1 MGMKGVSGV
10 CVGTNAQ
17 VSADDIL
24 TGVGVSQIWM
34 FHACLIFC
42 IYPPGSTLTVPAPSS
57 PVIKSPIMTLR
68 TFLGDTILFNYTR
81 DNGPGNMA
89 AQQCFSLYSG
99 YFMVTKIL
107 GESRCLTLG
116 DGERCERVLIRSE

>member
-10 CVGTNAQ
+10 CGTNAQ

-24 TGVGVSQIWM
+24 TGVGVSQISL

-42 IYPPGSTLTVPAPSS
+42 IYPPGPTLTVPAPCS

-81 DNGPGNMA
+81 DYGPGNMA
-89 AQQCFSLYSG
+89 AQRAAVLLSVFWVFY
-99 YFMVTKIL
+99 
-107 GESRCLTLG
+107 G
-116 DGERCERVLIRSE
+116 DKDPR